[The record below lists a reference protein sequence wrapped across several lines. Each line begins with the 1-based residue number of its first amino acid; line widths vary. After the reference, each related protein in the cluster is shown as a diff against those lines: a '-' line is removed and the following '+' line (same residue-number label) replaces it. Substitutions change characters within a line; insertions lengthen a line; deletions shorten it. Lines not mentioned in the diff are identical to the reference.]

1 MSRYISS
8 KTKSNQR
15 SAQDAHPYRFICEL
29 CHFTTDRSARV
40 DEHLKHHGPA
50 QVRIFK
56 HQKDHSIESL
66 REGKRMGKKYQLLLV
81 DAYFEKERQDTA
93 LHA

>member
-1 MSRYISS
+1 MSNLALKPKS
-8 KTKSNQR
+8 KQL
-15 SAQDAHPYRFICEL
+15 SALDAHPFRFICEL

-40 DEHLKHHGPA
+40 HEHLKHHGQA
-50 QVRIFK
+50 QVRISK
-56 HQKDHSIESL
+56 HQKDHSIERL

-81 DAYFEKERQDTA
+81 DAYFAKERDDAA